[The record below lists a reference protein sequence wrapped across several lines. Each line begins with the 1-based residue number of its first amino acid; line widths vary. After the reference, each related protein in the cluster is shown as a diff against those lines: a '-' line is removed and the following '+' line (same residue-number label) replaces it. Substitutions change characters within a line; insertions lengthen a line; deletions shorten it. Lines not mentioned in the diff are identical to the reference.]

1 MQAQVTS
8 AAAAAIAAAS
18 GLAPTNMTVDY
29 VVIMKPDGSSTVTFL
44 LTSALSVAVNTTT
57 TVSESL
63 YADNAKGAV
72 AEAVK
77 LASGGDA
84 VSQMASFL
92 SAAAQRAV
100 ADAASLVNGTTMT
113 GDPPASL
120 AVRVANAAT
129 KALLAEG
136 KSSVAALV
144 NSSRLDPK
152 GAASAGAVIV
162 GAASGI
168 MVTSGD
174 ALSAESGVAAG
185 LAVSELTA
193 AGGGTGAAFVIL
205 TALIVYAVHRFAQ
218 KHRKALSKVPHPQ
231 TLPPLHATKSYSEL
245 QQSQQQSQV
254 TNPLHIRRNISVESF
269 ASNPS
274 SPSAKAPTTP
284 KGKESRI

>member
-18 GLAPTNMTVDY
+18 GLAPANMTVDY
-29 VVIMKPDGSSTVTFL
+29 VVIMKPDGSSTVTFR
-44 LTSALSVAVNTTT
+44 LTSALSVTVNTTT

-63 YADNAKGAV
+63 YADNARGAV

-84 VSQMASFL
+84 VTQKASFL

-120 AVRVANAAT
+120 AARVANAAT

-144 NSSRLDPK
+144 NSSSLDPK

-174 ALSAESGVAAG
+174 ALSAESGIAAG

-218 KHRKALSKVPHPQ
+218 KHRKALSKVPPPPPHPQ
-231 TLPPLHATKSYSEL
+231 TLPPRHATRSYAEL
-245 QQSQQQSQV
+245 QQSQV
-254 TNPLHIRRNISVESF
+254 TNPMHTL
-269 ASNPS
+269 PS
-274 SPSAKAPTTP
+274 SPRKKVATP
-284 KGKESRI
+284 LPLHY

>member
-18 GLAPTNMTVDY
+18 GLAPANMTVDY
-29 VVIMKPDGSSTVTFL
+29 VVIMKPDGSSTVTFR
-44 LTSALSVAVNTTT
+44 LTSALSVTVNTTT

-63 YADNAKGAV
+63 YADNARGAV

-84 VSQMASFL
+84 VTQKASFL

-120 AVRVANAAT
+120 AARVANAAT

-144 NSSRLDPK
+144 NSSSLDPK

-218 KHRKALSKVPHPQ
+218 KHRNKALSKVPHPH

-245 QQSQQQSQV
+245 QQSQ
-254 TNPLHIRRNISVESF
+254 NPLHTL
-269 ASNPS
+269 PS
-274 SPSAKAPTTP
+274 SPRKMVATP
-284 KGKESRI
+284 LPLHY